1 MAEENPGE
9 FGGMDM
15 IKINT
20 SVNFQKINFKIVKYS
35 NGLIVY
41 MCNSNKTY
49 PICLH
54 FTETKNILSLVNV
67 H

>member
-1 MAEENPGE
+1 MAEEGSGE
-9 FGGMDM
+9 FGGVDM

-20 SVNFQKINFKIVKYS
+20 SVNFQKVNFKIVKYS
-35 NGLIVY
+35 DGIIVY
-41 MCNSNKTY
+41 MCNSNNTY
-49 PICLH
+49 PICLY

>member
-1 MAEENPGE
+1 MAEEGPGE
-9 FGGMDM
+9 FGGVDM

-20 SVNFQKINFKIVKYS
+20 SVNFQKINCKTVKYS

-41 MCNSNKTY
+41 MCNSNNAY